1 MVKKCKKKTLKKPVV
16 IGLNNKIF
24 TLYYESTVMK
34 MQIGFYNEENTYQ
47 CSDRYQSTENVNTFI
62 AGLSIFYIDK
72 K

>member
-1 MVKKCKKKTLKKPVV
+1 
-16 IGLNNKIF
+16 
-24 TLYYESTVMK
+24 MK

-72 K
+72 KQGIIRENFQVKWASMSDYKKDLKLN